1 MIRFEI
7 KKIFSKT
14 ANKIGLIVL
23 LAAIAV
29 TCYFAISS
37 MDYVDEEGDTHTGIA
52 AARYLRDTKAEW
64 EGLITE
70 DVLREVIRQNRL
82 INETY
87 PDSPT
92 DIKTSNI
99 GYHPYT
105 FYSSWVIGEM
115 MQNPFSLHFIVPLEN
130 QTRAPEFILALILLS
145 LRGFS
150 IL

>member
-70 DVLREVIRQNRL
+70 DVLPGTPTML
-82 INETY
+82 TY
-87 PDSPT
+87 KTHADADSLYNTPPAYG
-92 DIKTSNI
+92 IYICGKVFKWLKKM
-99 GYHPYT
+99 G
-105 FYSSWVIGEM
+105 G
-115 MQNPFSLHFIVPLEN
+115 
-130 QTRAPEFILALILLS
+130 LS
-145 LRGFS
+145 AM
-150 IL
+150 

>member
-37 MDYVDEEGDTHTGIA
+37 MGYVDEEGDTHTGIA

-70 DVLREVIRQNRL
+70 DVLREVIQQNRL

-99 GYHPYT
+99 GYSKNRD
-105 FYSSWVIGEM
+105 F
-115 MQNPFSLHFIVPLEN
+115 
-130 QTRAPEFILALILLS
+130 LIL
-145 LRGFS
+145 G
-150 IL
+150 I

>member
-99 GYHPYT
+99 GYSKKT
-105 FYSSWVIGEM
+105 GIF
-115 MQNPFSLHFIVPLEN
+115 
-130 QTRAPEFILALILLS
+130 
-145 LRGFS
+145 
-150 IL
+150 

>member
-37 MDYVDEEGDTHTGIA
+37 MDYVDKEGDTHTGIA

-92 DIKTSNI
+92 DIKSAT
-99 GYHPYT
+99 
-105 FYSSWVIGEM
+105 
-115 MQNPFSLHFIVPLEN
+115 
-130 QTRAPEFILALILLS
+130 LAIPKNRDFLIL
-145 LRGFS
+145 G
-150 IL
+150 I

>member
-52 AARYLRDTKAEW
+52 AARYLRDTKVEW

-82 INETY
+82 STK
-87 PDSPT
+87 P
-92 DIKTSNI
+92 
-99 GYHPYT
+99 
-105 FYSSWVIGEM
+105 
-115 MQNPFSLHFIVPLEN
+115 
-130 QTRAPEFILALILLS
+130 ILTARQILKPATLAIPKNRDFLIL
-145 LRGFS
+145 G
-150 IL
+150 I